1 MAGRGR
7 PKGSTNKKKEVEKI
21 KKEKVKLLCTSCGEE
36 KNEDNFYMSYS
47 KLNRARGRMNICKD
61 CLWGLFNELSDEI
74 DSFEVVAYYICM
86 YIDSPFYKNVFLSA
100 IDETQKKL
108 EEKAKKEEEYI
119 FFDVK
124 NNREH
129 QLKSFQTYMTKINS
143 LPQYRGDTF
152 RSGESIAED
161 DILDNRELEKAEE
174 KCTDE
179 DKQNEKDVIRILGFD
194 PFEDENAKDRRFLF
208 NRMVN
213 MLTDDILDDNIKLM
227 AVISVI
233 KSFNQ
238 IDNVDNAIAKLT
250 KDTNSIGDKAGN
262 MKTLVDVKKNLSK
275 SALDMCDKNGLS
287 EKKTTGSGTLT
298 AKMKEM
304 HEIRLDEE
312 KANLYDIRT
321 SDGMK
326 QVADMSND
334 SIINRLRLAENDYAD
349 IVADQRDMVR
359 TAQVERD
366 KAKEDL
372 RLALVEHDELKKKL
386 NVKEVD

>member
-275 SALDMCDKNGLS
+275 SALDMCNSNGLS

-321 SDGMK
+321 SDGMR

-359 TAQVERD
+359 TAQAERD

-372 RLALVEHDELKKKL
+372 RLALVELDELKKKL

>member
-321 SDGMK
+321 SDGMR

-359 TAQVERD
+359 TAQAERD

-372 RLALVEHDELKKKL
+372 RLALVELDELKKKL

>member
-275 SALDMCDKNGLS
+275 SALDMCNSNGLS

-359 TAQVERD
+359 TAQAERD

-372 RLALVEHDELKKKL
+372 RLALVELDELKKKL

>member
-372 RLALVEHDELKKKL
+372 RLALVELDELKKKL

>member
-372 RLALVEHDELKKKL
+372 RLALIELDELKKKL

>member
-321 SDGMK
+321 SDGMR

-359 TAQVERD
+359 TAQTERD

-372 RLALVEHDELKKKL
+372 RLALVELDELKKKL

>member
-359 TAQVERD
+359 TAQAERD

-372 RLALVEHDELKKKL
+372 RLALVELDELKKKL

>member
-1 MAGRGR
+1 
-7 PKGSTNKKKEVEKI
+7 
-21 KKEKVKLLCTSCGEE
+21 
-36 KNEDNFYMSYS
+36 
-47 KLNRARGRMNICKD
+47 
-61 CLWGLFNELSDEI
+61 
-74 DSFEVVAYYICM
+74 
-86 YIDSPFYKNVFLSA
+86 
-100 IDETQKKL
+100 
-108 EEKAKKEEEYI
+108 
-119 FFDVK
+119 
-124 NNREH
+124 
-129 QLKSFQTYMTKINS
+129 
-143 LPQYRGDTF
+143 
-152 RSGESIAED
+152 
-161 DILDNRELEKAEE
+161 
-174 KCTDE
+174 
-179 DKQNEKDVIRILGFD
+179 
-194 PFEDENAKDRRFLF
+194 
-208 NRMVN
+208 MVN

-349 IVADQRDMVR
+349 IVADQRYMVR
-359 TAQVERD
+359 TAQTERD

-372 RLALVEHDELKKKL
+372 RLALVELDELKKKL

>member
-304 HEIRLDEE
+304 HEIRLDVE
-312 KANLYDIRT
+312 KANLYYIRT

-372 RLALVEHDELKKKL
+372 RLALVELDELKKKL

>member
-359 TAQVERD
+359 TAQTERD

-372 RLALVEHDELKKKL
+372 RLALVELDELKKKL

>member
-275 SALDMCDKNGLS
+275 SALDMCNSNGLS

-321 SDGMK
+321 SDGMR

-359 TAQVERD
+359 TAQTERD

-372 RLALVEHDELKKKL
+372 RLALVELDELKKKL